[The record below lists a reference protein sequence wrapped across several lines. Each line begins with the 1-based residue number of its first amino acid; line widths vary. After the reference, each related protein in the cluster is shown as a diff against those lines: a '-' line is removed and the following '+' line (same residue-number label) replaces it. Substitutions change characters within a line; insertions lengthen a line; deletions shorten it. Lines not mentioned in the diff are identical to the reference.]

1 MPAKKKIARTRRV
14 RPKNLREREELIEY
28 LERNCDIEL
37 PFLEELWN
45 VCVEKAINDAEQT
58 QYYTNVETGEQVK
71 RKGFWS
77 DNPVSWYFKMANMN
91 GWKQKAVAKR
101 EGIVEQLSESKK
113 VIADVYTD
121 GNIQDTNEIIDWI
134 NLFESHE
141 RAYLMKR
148 YTYYFDVY
156 EINEGADRVLLKRIL
171 SYEIA
176 LHRIDLKRASRQQ
189 VNIQEELKLS
199 DALNSCL
206 ESMKWTKKQ
215 RNAREDMAQNKFT
228 VWLDSMAKEG
238 EFKPT
243 PHTYPKDEVDFLL
256 ETYIDSA
263 REMMS

>member
-1 MPAKKKIARTRRV
+1 MAKQKIARTRRI
-14 RPKNLREREELIEY
+14 RPRNLKTKDELMQY
-28 LERNCDIEL
+28 LDRNSDIEL
-37 PFLEELWN
+37 PFLEELWETCIQKAN
-45 VCVEKAINDAEQT
+45 EDIEKTA
-58 QYYTNVETGEQVK
+58 YYFDEETGKSLK

-77 DNPVSWYFKMANMN
+77 DNPVSWYFKLANMN
-91 GWKQKAVAKR
+91 GWRQKAQALQKG
-101 EGIVEQLSESKK
+101 EYEEISPSKQEISNTYSDG
-113 VIADVYTD
+113 VI
-121 GNIQDTNEIIDWI
+121 QSTNEIIDWI
-134 NLFESHE
+134 NLFTCTE
-141 RAYLMKR
+141 RSYLMKR

-156 EINEGADRVLLKRIL
+156 EINEGADRVLFKRIL

-176 LHRIDLKRASRQQ
+176 LHRLDLQRAKRLE

-228 VWLDSMAKEG
+228 VWLDSLAKEG
-238 EFKPT
+238 EFKPIK
-243 PHTYPKDEVDFLL
+243 HTYPKDEVDFLL